1 MVNNCNQNLS
11 ATRSLNV
18 NKKTQSKIA
27 ALRSSLDEA
36 DMFLGV
42 AATDEDIRSL
52 EAKCLSE
59 LQATLPKQYLDFL
72 RVYDGLIAGG
82 VYIYSSRPHKFR
94 DSEGCSH
101 ALVDQNLIARDL
113 DVMSEFLVFGES
125 DMDIYVL
132 EIASKTFQVRDRQAI
147 DNVFEEFQCFDKL
160 LEFIADLVISR
171 A

>member
-1 MVNNCNQNLS
+1 M
-11 ATRSLNV
+11 
-18 NKKTQSKIA
+18 NKETQSKIV
-27 ALRSSLDEA
+27 ALRSSLDDA
-36 DMFLGV
+36 DMFLGA
-42 AATDEDIRSL
+42 AATDEDIHSL
-52 EAKCLSE
+52 ETKCLSE

-94 DSEGCSH
+94 DSEGYSH

-113 DVMSEFLVFGES
+113 DFMSEFLIFGES

-132 EIASKTFQVRDRQAI
+132 EVASKTFQVRDRQAI
-147 DNVFEEFQCFDKL
+147 DNVFEEFQCFDEL
-160 LEFIADLVISR
+160 LEFIIDLVVSR